1 MLVVFSFLWDKGMH
15 VDEDTAQINTILE
28 VLLHSQA
35 LATNLFIPGLARLT
49 VSTRHKN
56 FRILEL
62 GSG

>member
-1 MLVVFSFLWDKGMH
+1 MH